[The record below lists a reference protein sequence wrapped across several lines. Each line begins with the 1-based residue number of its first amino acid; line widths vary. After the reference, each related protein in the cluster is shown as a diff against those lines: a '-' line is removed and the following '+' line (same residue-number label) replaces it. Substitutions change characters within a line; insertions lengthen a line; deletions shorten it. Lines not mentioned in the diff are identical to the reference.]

1 MALPEGANGELKP
14 SNTKM
19 VNAEA
24 LAALEQGWLHYK
36 ESLEL
41 RKSQSHVK
49 TRLNFHHLSLG
60 DLSPSSASS
69 FSFHTPTC
77 VIPSRKACILCI
89 DGGGSMRSS
98 RPMTILCYLEQTLQK
113 KSGNPNARIAD
124 FFDIVAGTSVGGL
137 IATMLC
143 TNDGNGRPLFSA
155 VEANKLITD
164 ECKDRVFKISP
175 LRPQT
180 LSRFCG
186 LGSVPRCRRRYST
199 ADFDRILKRHLVRGK
214 RKLTLQDT
222 IRPVLI
228 PCYDMSSAG
237 AFLFSRA
244 DAMRCESFNFALTD
258 VCMATTAM
266 PGMFKPTKMS
276 SINGKTS
283 VVGVDG
289 GVVMNN
295 PAATTIT
302 HVMHNVEEFSYV
314 QDVGDM
320 LVLSLGTEVGKKRG
334 FVHEEVMQWGPLQWA
349 HPLGH
354 IVLDGLSDTVDHL
367 MSMAFRDHRNNYV
380 RIQVL
385 MFLCN

>member
-1 MALPEGANGELKP
+1 MALPERTNGELKP
-14 SNTKM
+14 SNIKM
-19 VNAEA
+19 VNVEA

-60 DLSPSSASS
+60 DISPSSASS

-77 VIPSRKACILCI
+77 AVPSRKACILCI

-98 RPMTILCYLEQTLQK
+98 CPIAILCYLEQTLQK
-113 KSGNPNARIAD
+113 KSGNPNARIED

-164 ECKDRVFKISP
+164 ECKDHVFKISP
-175 LRPQT
+175 LRPPT
-180 LSRFCG
+180 LSRLCG
-186 LGSVPRCRRRYST
+186 LGSVPRCHRRRRRYST
-199 ADFDRILKRHLVRGK
+199 TDFEHVLKRHLVRGK
-214 RKLTLQDT
+214 HKLTLQDT

-244 DAMRCESFNFALTD
+244 DAMRCESFNFALAD

-266 PGMFKPTKMS
+266 LGMFKPVKMS
-276 SINGKTS
+276 SIDEKTS
-283 VVGVDG
+283 VVGIDRRDRCPFF
-289 GVVMNN
+289 MK
-295 PAATTIT
+295 
-302 HVMHNVEEFSYV
+302 
-314 QDVGDM
+314 QR
-320 LVLSLGTEVGKKRG
+320 SL
-334 FVHEEVMQWGPLQWA
+334 W
-349 HPLGH
+349 
-354 IVLDGLSDTVDHL
+354 
-367 MSMAFRDHRNNYV
+367 
-380 RIQVL
+380 
-385 MFLCN
+385 